1 MDAMPR
7 QTSVLAVL
15 SLVFG
20 ILGWTLLPGLGAIV
34 AVVTGHIARAEIRRA
49 PQTLEGDG
57 LAIAGLVMQML
68 VRNRFV
74 EPSTTGTT
82 ESAALGFLVATVLV
96 PAWQEAEVL
105 PQSLAHLLTSA
116 RYQNF
121 RVFVGV
127 YPNDAATEAA
137 ARQVVRQDGRVIPV
151 IICEPR
157 P

>member
-57 LAIAGLVMQML
+57 LAIAGLVLGWLGIVLGIALVALML
-68 VRNRFV
+68 VLF
-74 EPSTTGTT
+74 GGLAWL
-82 ESAALGFLVATVLV
+82 SAWG
-96 PAWQEAEVL
+96 
-105 PQSLAHLLTSA
+105 
-116 RYQNF
+116 
-121 RVFVGV
+121 
-127 YPNDAATEAA
+127 
-137 ARQVVRQDGRVIPV
+137 
-151 IICEPR
+151 
-157 P
+157 